1 MVIFLLQT
9 VAASISPTRAQNYV
23 KTHKKLDETN
33 PNDVVR
39 EQYLC
44 YSPNSLVLINYL

>member
-1 MVIFLLQT
+1 MLIFLLQAVT
-9 VAASISPTRAQNYV
+9 ADIPPTRAQNYV
-23 KTHKKLDETN
+23 KTHKKLDETY

-39 EQYLC
+39 ERCVC